1 MAERREKWEERENL
15 NEKEERECE
24 VAKWRAKRKSEDFL
38 DFNWRGKKKEK
49 EKRFP
54 IRFQERPV

>member
-38 DFNWRGKKKEK
+38 DFNWRGKKKR
-49 EKRFP
+49 KRKKIP
-54 IRFQERPV
+54 Y